1 MEQGE
6 GRDRSAAETSRTTEP
21 SRSGQSSRSSD
32 SSLSSDSN
40 ATPDAS
46 SPSEPR
52 GFPEANPAV
61 QETASPDD
69 LEAADPGRAGQA
81 ARSGEAKR
89 RLTTDVSEASLQ
101 LISRLKQEW
110 GLRSRGAVIDRL
122 MAELQPPGQAGDLPF
137 DDGPAGVDSGSGAPS
152 QAGSDHP
159 SPPPPLDPPT
169 DPEHHHQ
176 VQSPRSSRASFSSPD
191 DSAEGI
197 RSEPAQAAAL
207 GAASVSGAE
216 VAWGRP
222 SERQSLDVADE
233 ELDLEPLF
241 NETGALVLVQRE
253 GSLEASLD
261 FVEEER
267 PRRRQARSSGIDLP
281 GFVRR
286 NTAQLRRS
294 LHPPAREASHRGD
307 VLPALS
313 EPDLFQ
319 ALETAAEHWFSLY
332 GQPANEAVIE
342 ASMVWLAQDIWTQSD
357 QSEGEA
363 FTWTLAQ
370 HLIAPCAPAWQEGP
384 PSLERVIVLAGLL
397 EDPFSA
403 STLSLRIPT
412 LIRRFVHKFR
422 RRRQGASFQ
431 TLEHTMTL
439 HGALKLLQIPLD
451 SGQRLTL
458 PLIREAYREMAM
470 NHHPDAGG
478 SVEMMRRLNEAY
490 QLLKELYR
498 NKEA

>member
-6 GRDRSAAETSRTTEP
+6 GRERGAAEP
-21 SRSGQSSRSSD
+21 SRSSPTGAAESSRP
-32 SSLSSDSN
+32 
-40 ATPDAS
+40 A
-46 SPSEPR
+46 PST
-52 GFPEANPAV
+52 
-61 QETASPDD
+61 TAS
-69 LEAADPGRAGQA
+69 
-81 ARSGEAKR
+81 EAKR
-89 RLTTDVSEASLQ
+89 RLTTEVSEASLQ
-101 LISRLKQEW
+101 LISRLQREW

-122 MAELQPPGQAGDLPF
+122 MAELQPPGQDP
-137 DDGPAGVDSGSGAPS
+137 DSF
-152 QAGSDHP
+152 SDH
-159 SPPPPLDPPT
+159 
-169 DPEHHHQ
+169 
-176 VQSPRSSRASFSSPD
+176 
-191 DSAEGI
+191 G
-197 RSEPAQAAAL
+197 L
-207 GAASVSGAE
+207 GAAEPGHAPRSQASADPLSSSGPVVAVDTAAERALAESRRQPQQAFAGPAASGPVSRAEPAAAAVEPVTSAAGFESGLSGAMDRFGSPAPE
-216 VAWGRP
+216 
-222 SERQSLDVADE
+222 LE
-233 ELDLEPLF
+233 EEEPELAPLF
-241 NETGALVLVQRE
+241 SETGALVLVQRE
-253 GSLEASLD
+253 GSLEASLE

-267 PRRRQARSSGIDLP
+267 PRLRRRGRSSGIDLP

-294 LHPPAREASHRGD
+294 LHPPARQAAHHGD
-307 VLPALS
+307 VLPALAD
-313 EPDLFQ
+313 PDLIQ
-319 ALETAAEHWFSLY
+319 ALETASEHWFSLY

-342 ASMVWLAQDIWTQSD
+342 ASMIWLAQDIWTQSD

-370 HLIAPCAPAWQEGP
+370 HLIAPCAPSWPEGP
-384 PSLERVIVLAGLL
+384 PTLERVIVLAGLL

-403 STLSLRIPT
+403 ATLSLRIPT

-498 NKEA
+498 NKENGAERPS